1 MLSPQFVN
9 RDFVV
14 KLQSLFLS
22 LPTVPLLLSSILGT
36 WFWRG
41 PLKPLAADTSG
52 KSSHLNLV
60 WLQENKVFT
69 PRSLQTVNEAPAGLT
84 EAHVLLFADDV
95 LLFVT
100 HLFPF
105 ITSSLQGPPNYSTYA
120 GLHSNQILTVK
131 VCASQQTDY
140 FAALPLWLSRS
151 KTLAYSL
158 RRCQNLF
165 FSAVLSFFVDRLGYF
180 LYSSPSSAINC
191 PHFSSSL
198 FSAFFLLLFRCVSDG
213 LPPIRPR
220 LSLWRAVQHLSETL
234 FKGRPSVHARVHLH
248 PVNKLFSLMLD

>member
-1 MLSPQFVN
+1 MV
-9 RDFVV
+9 RI
-14 KLQSLFLS
+14 QSRFLS

-41 PLKPLAADTSG
+41 PLKPLAAGTSG
-52 KSSHLNLV
+52 TSSHLNLV
-60 WLQENKVFT
+60 WLQENKEFT
-69 PRSLQTVNEAPAGLT
+69 PLTVNKAAAGLT

-95 LLFVT
+95 LLFVS
-100 HLFPF
+100 HLFPY

-131 VCASQQTDY
+131 VCASQQTPY

-191 PHFSSSL
+191 PLSL
-198 FSAFFLLLFRCVSDG
+198 FIF
-213 LPPIRPR
+213 
-220 LSLWRAVQHLSETL
+220 TL
-234 FKGRPSVHARVHLH
+234 FCCFSASVLLRLRWSSPDTTTA
-248 PVNKLFSLMLD
+248 FSLESSPTPFRDAF

>member
-1 MLSPQFVN
+1 MVWLRETKGFPP
-9 RDFVV
+9 R
-14 KLQSLFLS
+14 
-22 LPTVPLLLSSILGT
+22 PLL
-36 WFWRG
+36 
-41 PLKPLAADTSG
+41 
-52 KSSHLNLV
+52 
-60 WLQENKVFT
+60 
-69 PRSLQTVNEAPAGLT
+69 TVNEAPAGLA

-95 LLFVT
+95 LLFAS

-140 FAALPLWLSRS
+140 FAALPLWLTRS
-151 KTLAYSL
+151 VSDAAK
-158 RRCQNLF
+158 NL

-198 FSAFFLLLFRCVSDG
+198 FSAVFLLLFCCVSDG
-213 LPPIRPR
+213 FPPI
-220 LSLWRAVQHLSETL
+220 
-234 FKGRPSVHARVHLH
+234 
-248 PVNKLFSLMLD
+248 